1 MSFLQPILLF
11 ALPLALL
18 PVIIH
23 LIHMHRRRVVKWA
36 AMMFLLAAQ
45 RMNKGLSRLRQILIL
60 TARVLA
66 VAAMIFV
73 ITRPL
78 AGGLLGLTGG
88 APDSVII
95 LLDRSASMEQQ
106 NLATGVSKRLAGL
119 RNLTAAI
126 KDAYGTRSRL
136 VLIDS
141 ATLKPEA
148 FEKADALLDLPQS
161 AATDTAADVPTLLQA
176 GMDYITANQTGR
188 TDVWVVSDLRQTD
201 WDSAG
206 GRWEALRSGFAA
218 LPGVRFQVLG
228 YPEVAAANVAI
239 QVERVVRRETA
250 DKAELLLDV
259 RITRQGDDL
268 QPLPLDLRVV
278 VNGIGSSLKV
288 EMKDAQMMLQ
298 AQAIPIDKKLKR
310 GWGSVELPADT
321 SPADNVSHFVFDE
334 PPVLKSVIISDQPEV
349 AQPLAAALQAA
360 MDPARKYAAS
370 VLPSMRA
377 AEVPWVETGLL
388 VWQAALPKADDVV
401 AQQLIDQVKAGR
413 RVLFLPPEVAG
424 GDSLLGLQW
433 GDWKN
438 AASEKTASPEWWRN
452 DAGPLANTR
461 AGVALPVGE
470 LEVSRWRE
478 ITGDAV
484 PLARLAENAPLLL
497 RAAGEDLGAAYF
509 LTTLPSPGSSS
520 LARDG
525 VVMFALLHRLLNDGA
540 LGLGQAQQRIAGLKS
555 LGADP
560 AVWTRLDRETMADAV
575 AERALSSGVYEKPSA
590 DGKRGKEV
598 LVALNRPLNEDAA
611 PVLSRAAVDE
621 LFTGLDYRYLEDNLE
636 QGRSLTSEIWRTFLM
651 VMACAMVL
659 EALLCIPARR
669 APAPEGFSPAVPG
682 S

>member
-1 MSFLQPILLF
+1 MSFLQPILLL

-45 RMNKGLSRLRQILIL
+45 KMNKGLSRLRQILIL

-73 ITRPL
+73 VTRPL

-106 NLATGVSKRLAGL
+106 NLTTGVSKRLAGL

-148 FEKADALLDLPQS
+148 FEKADGLLDLPQA
-161 AATDTAADVPTLLQA
+161 AATETAADVPALLQA
-176 GMDYITANQTGR
+176 GLDYITANQTGR

-228 YPEVAAANVAI
+228 YPESAPANLAI
-239 QVERVVRRETA
+239 NVERVVRRETA
-250 DKAELLLDV
+250 DRAELLLDI
-259 RITRQGDDL
+259 RITRQDVDA

-278 VNGIGSSLKV
+278 VNGVSSSLKA
-288 EMKDAQMMLQ
+288 ELKDTQLLLQ
-298 AQAIPIDKKLKR
+298 AQSIPIDKRVKR
-310 GWGSVELPADT
+310 GWGRVELPADS
-321 SPADNVSHFVFDE
+321 SPSDNMSHFVFDE
-334 PPVLKSVIISDQPEV
+334 PPVLKSVIVSDQPEV
-349 AQPLAAALQAA
+349 AEPLQAALQAA

-370 VLPSMRA
+370 ILPSARA
-377 AEVPWVETGLL
+377 AEIPWTETGLL
-388 VWQAALPKADDVV
+388 IWQAALPKADDVL
-401 AQQLIDQVKAGR
+401 AQQLVDQVKAGR
-413 RVLFLPPEVAG
+413 RVLFLPPETNG
-424 GDSLLGLQW
+424 GDELLGLQW
-433 GDWKN
+433 GDWKTGN
-438 AASEKTASPEWWRN
+438 SGKAATPEWWRN

-461 AGVALPVGE
+461 AGTALPVGE
-470 LEVSRWRE
+470 LEVSRWRSL
-478 ITGDAV
+478 TGEAV
-484 PLARLAENAPLLL
+484 PLARLGENTPLLV
-497 RAAGEDLGAAYF
+497 RCAADGMNAAYF

-540 LGLGQAQQRIAGLKS
+540 LGLGLAQQRVAALNA
-555 LGADP
+555 LGSDP
-560 AVWTRLDRETMADAV
+560 AAWKRLDQEEMADAV
-575 AERALSSGVYEKPSA
+575 AERALSAGVYEKPAA
-590 DGKRGKEV
+590 DGKPGKE
-598 LVALNRPLNEDAA
+598 LMVALNRAASEDS
-611 PVLSRAAVDE
+611 PQVLAKTSVDE
-621 LFTGLDYRYLEDNLE
+621 LFAGLDYRYLEDNLQE
-636 QGRSLTSEIWRTFLM
+636 GRSVTSEIWRTFLM
-651 VMACAMVL
+651 LMAAAMVL
-659 EALLCIPARR
+659 EALLCIPAKR
-669 APAPEGFSPAVPG
+669 PETVVPVT
-682 S
+682 